1 MICNAHVPRSVFF
14 CEFNENIF
22 RKLRS
27 HNGGPGVQVHEG
39 LGYVHH
45 VGTGVIYIIWNT
57 SF

>member
-45 VGTGVIYIIWNT
+45 VGTGVIYII
-57 SF
+57 